1 MYSASCPRR
10 LADCGSPTPDA
21 PWQILQAGAAAPLPD
36 TTTAGAPG
44 CWSVGAACLLLAGAG
59 ALGSGVMKAQSGP
72 GASAAMAESANA
84 KPTSNTENR
93 FMVDLPYRGTPTII
107 RCSAAGRHGKSHSAV
122 INKDCRRVDW

>member
-10 LADCGSPTPDA
+10 LADSGPPTPDA
-21 PWQILQAGAAAPLPD
+21 PWQVLQAGAASLPD

-72 GASAAMAESANA
+72 GGSAAMAVSGNKALA
-84 KPTSNTENR
+84 SNHAYF
-93 FMVDLPYRGTPTII
+93 FMGSSVSRLG
-107 RCSAAGRHGKSHSAV
+107 G
-122 INKDCRRVDW
+122 